1 MCMLLQYFDEV
12 CQGFHSDLAENDM
25 NRSTHTHIF
34 GVLIVKFL
42 PRQNDGKMEVIRS
55 FCVVFLKL

>member
-1 MCMLLQYFDEV
+1 
-12 CQGFHSDLAENDM
+12 M

-42 PRQNDGKMEVIRS
+42 PRQNDGKMEVIHS
-55 FCVVFLKL
+55 VVLCCFFEIVI